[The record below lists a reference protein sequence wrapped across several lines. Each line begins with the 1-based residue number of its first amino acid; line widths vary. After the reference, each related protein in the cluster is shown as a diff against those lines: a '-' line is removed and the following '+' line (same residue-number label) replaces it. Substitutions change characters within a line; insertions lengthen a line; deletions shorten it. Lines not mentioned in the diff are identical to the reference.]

1 MQMSHHLQK
10 ETEKGT
16 NLEKGLKEFWE
27 AMKIF
32 DIMIVVM
39 VSEAHTYFKTDQM
52 AQFKDLLYFN
62 YISKIHLKR

>member
-1 MQMSHHLQK
+1 MQKSHHLQT
-10 ETEKGT
+10 ETEEGT
-16 NLEKGLKEFWE
+16 HLEKGYEEFWE

-32 DIMIVVM
+32 YIMIVVM

-62 YISKIHLKR
+62 YISKIH